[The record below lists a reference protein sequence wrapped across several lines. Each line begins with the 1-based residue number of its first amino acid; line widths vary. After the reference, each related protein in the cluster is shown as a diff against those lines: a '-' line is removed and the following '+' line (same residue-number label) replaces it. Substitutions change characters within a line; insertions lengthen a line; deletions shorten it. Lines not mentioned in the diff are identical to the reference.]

1 MHSARGFSDVHLFMC
16 LQEFVKAKKPR
27 QLISARNYCNRSW
40 LTREERESRS
50 GGDVTLRPNVHFNY
64 FVGTRISARRAII
77 ISKNAV

>member
-27 QLISARNYCNRSW
+27 RLISARNYCNRSW
-40 LTREERESRS
+40 LARVERESRS
-50 GGDVTLRPNVHFNY
+50 GGDVTLRPNVH